1 MNFARIIV
9 LGVAILT
16 AGGAA
21 YMVRSM
27 STSQG
32 PAVAASQNVADIV
45 NTKDVLVSS
54 RLIGVG
60 ETLVPEDFRW
70 QAWPEDVVHTS
81 FIVRSGAE
89 GTANDWVGS
98 VIRSP
103 VVEGEPLTKFKM
115 VHIGEGGLMANIIEP
130 GKRGLGIKISA
141 ATGAGGFILP
151 NDRVDV
157 ILTRKYRAEG
167 DRGDKIESDTI
178 LRDVRV
184 LAIDQTFREQ
194 DGQQVVVGRTATLEL
209 SSSQVEEL
217 AMATETGDISL
228 ALRSLAY
235 GDARDDEATTKR
247 KSQKQMVVVRN
258 GKISGS

>member
-1 MNFARIIV
+1 MNLARMIV

-32 PAVAASQNVADIV
+32 PAVAAPENVAATI
-45 NTKDVLVSS
+45 NTKEVLVSS

-70 QAWPEDVVHTS
+70 QAWPEDVVHS
-81 FIVRSGAE
+81 SYIVRSGADGSATE
-89 GTANDWVGS
+89 WVGS
-98 VIRSP
+98 VVRSP

-130 GKRGLGIKISA
+130 GKRGLGISISA
-141 ATGAGGFILP
+141 RSGAGGFILP

-157 ILTRKYRAEG
+157 ILTRKSRAEG
-167 DRGDKIESDTI
+167 SRTDKIESDTI
-178 LRDVRV
+178 LRDIRV

-209 SSSQVEEL
+209 SSSQVEDM
-217 AMATETGDISL
+217 AMATETGEISL

-235 GDARDDEATTKR
+235 GNIKDDEAATKR
-247 KSQKQMVVVRN
+247 KSQQQMVIVRN
-258 GKISGS
+258 GRISGS